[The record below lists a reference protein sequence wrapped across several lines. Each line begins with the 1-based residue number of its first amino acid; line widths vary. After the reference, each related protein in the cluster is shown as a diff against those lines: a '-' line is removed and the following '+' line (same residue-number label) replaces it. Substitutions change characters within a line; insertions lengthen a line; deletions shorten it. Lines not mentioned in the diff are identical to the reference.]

1 MNNIRANTFTNNIN
15 PEKRFFCILAKIC
28 RYWRYYKPIV
38 YARCPNG
45 SVISNLQDGICTIS
59 FYHPAQN
66 SLPADLLK
74 QLCAEIEKAGNNPNT
89 SLIMLKSEG
98 DRTFCAGASFDELLQ
113 IKDKEA
119 GAEFFSGFARV
130 INACRKSPK
139 IIIARIQG
147 KAVGGGVGLAAAAD
161 YCLATEAAAIKL
173 SELAIGI
180 GPFVI
185 SPAVIRKIGLP
196 AFSQLT
202 IRAADFQTAAWAK
215 EKGLYNEVYPD
226 ISSMDAA
233 LDALTQKLASYHP
246 EALHGLKQ
254 ILWEGTEDWDEL
266 LAERA
271 AISGELVL
279 SDFTQNALKGFL
291 GGKR

>member
-1 MNNIRANTFTNNIN
+1 MPETPDGNVTTNIA
-15 PEKRFFCILAKIC
+15 
-28 RYWRYYKPIV
+28 
-38 YARCPNG
+38 
-45 SVISNLQDGICTIS
+45 DGIATIS
-59 FYHPAQN
+59 FFHPAQN
-66 SLPADLLK
+66 SLPAKLLDK
-74 QLCAEIEKAGNNPNT
+74 LTSEINEAGK
-89 SLIMLKSEG
+89 SRLVHVIILKSEG

-119 GAEFFSGFARV
+119 GAEFFSGFAKV
-130 INACRKSPK
+130 INACRKSSK

-147 KAVGGGVGLAAAAD
+147 KSVGGGVGLAAAAD
-161 YCLATEAAAIKL
+161 YCLATEAASIKL

-202 IRAADFQTAAWAK
+202 IRAVDFQTAAWAK

-226 ISSMDAA
+226 IKSMDEA
-233 LDALTQKLASYHP
+233 LDALATKLASYHP
-246 EALHGLKQ
+246 DALSGLKQ
-254 ILWEGTEDWDEL
+254 ILWEGTENWDEL
-266 LAERA
+266 LTERA

-279 SDFTQNALKGFL
+279 SEFTQHALQGFL

>member
-1 MNNIRANTFTNNIN
+1 MSEN
-15 PEKRFFCILAKIC
+15 
-28 RYWRYYKPIV
+28 
-38 YARCPNG
+38 PNG
-45 SVISNLQDGICTIS
+45 YVTASQKDGISTIT

-74 QLCAEIEKAGNNPNT
+74 QLCTEIEIAGKNPET
-89 SLIMLKSEG
+89 RVIVLKSEG
-98 DRTFCAGASFDELLQ
+98 DRTFCAGASFAELVQ
-113 IKDKEA
+113 IKDKES
-119 GAEFFSGFARV
+119 GAEFFSGFAQV

-161 YCLATEAAAIKL
+161 YCLATEAASIKL

-180 GPFVI
+180 GPYVI
-185 SPAVIRKIGLP
+185 SPAVIRKVGLS

-202 IRAADFQTAAWAK
+202 IRATDFQTAIWAK
-215 EKGLYNEVYPD
+215 EKGLYNDVYPD
-226 ISSMDAA
+226 IST
-233 LDALTQKLASYHP
+233 LDAELDILTQKLASYHP

-254 ILWEGTEDWDEL
+254 ILWEGTENWDEL
-266 LAERA
+266 LTERA

-279 SDFTQNALKGFL
+279 SEFTQQTLKSFL
-291 GGKR
+291 EGKRAI

>member
-1 MNNIRANTFTNNIN
+1 MQA
-15 PEKRFFCILAKIC
+15 AD
-28 RYWRYYKPIV
+28 
-38 YARCPNG
+38 NG
-45 SVISNLQDGICTIS
+45 NVSLVKSLNGIATIS

-66 SLPADLLK
+66 SLPTNLLNKLADSVV
-74 QLCAEIEKAGNNPNT
+74 EAGYDKEVKV
-89 SLIMLKSEG
+89 IVLKSEG

-119 GAEFFSGFARV
+119 GALFFSGFARV

-139 IIIARIQG
+139 IIIVRVQG

-161 YCLATEAAAIKL
+161 YCLATQFAAVKL

-185 SPAVIRKIGLP
+185 SPAVTRKIGLP

-202 IRAADFQTAAWAK
+202 IRTSDFQTAQWAA
-215 EKGLYNEVYPD
+215 EKGLYNELYAD
-226 ISSMDAA
+226 IAE
-233 LDALTQKLASYHP
+233 LDVAINDLTQKLASYHP
-246 EALHGLKQ
+246 DALAGLKQ
-254 ILWEGTEDWDEL
+254 ILWEGTEDWDTL
-266 LAERA
+266 LAQRA
-271 AISGELVL
+271 AVSGELVL
-279 SDFTQNALKGFL
+279 SAFTQQALQNFL

>member
-1 MNNIRANTFTNNIN
+1 MSVPDNGNVTLSIN
-15 PEKRFFCILAKIC
+15 Q
-28 RYWRYYKPIV
+28 
-38 YARCPNG
+38 
-45 SVISNLQDGICTIS
+45 SGIATIS

-66 SLPADLLK
+66 SLPTALLNDLTAK
-74 QLCAEIEKAGNNPNT
+74 INQAGNDSQT
-89 SLIMLKSEG
+89 RIIILKSDG
-98 DRTFCAGASFDELLQ
+98 NRTFCAGASFDELLL
-113 IKDKEA
+113 IKDKQA

-161 YCLATEAAAIKL
+161 YCLATEAASVKL

-202 IRAADFQTAAWAK
+202 IRAVDFQSAKWAM

-226 ISSMDAA
+226 ITA
-233 LDALTQKLASYHP
+233 LDDAIVALTEKLAAYHP
-246 EALHGLKQ
+246 EALNGLKE
-254 ILWEGTEDWDEL
+254 ILWEGTADWDEL
-266 LAERA
+266 LNHRA
-271 AISGELVL
+271 AISGALVL
-279 SDFTQNALKGFL
+279 SEFTQQALKGFL

>member
-1 MNNIRANTFTNNIN
+1 LEVFIHQNQSMSVTD
-15 PEKRFFCILAKIC
+15 
-28 RYWRYYKPIV
+28 
-38 YARCPNG
+38 NG
-45 SVISNLQDGICTIS
+45 HVNLSIENGIATIS

-66 SLPADLLK
+66 SLPTVLLNELTNK
-74 QLCAEIEKAGNNPNT
+74 ITTAGNDAQT
-89 SLIMLKSEG
+89 RVIILKSGG

-113 IKDKEA
+113 IKDKQQ

-139 IIIARIQG
+139 VIIGRIQG

-161 YCLATEAAAIKL
+161 YCLATEAASIKL

-185 SPAVIRKIGLP
+185 SPAVTRKIGLP

-202 IRAADFQTAAWAK
+202 IRATDFQTAQWAMQ
-215 EKGLYNEVYPD
+215 KGLYNEVYPD
-226 ISSMDAA
+226 IASMDTS
-233 LDALTQKLASYHP
+233 LDALANKLASYHP
-246 EALHGLKQ
+246 DALTGLKQ
-254 ILWEGTEDWDEL
+254 ILWEGTDAWDEL
-266 LAERA
+266 LTQRA

-279 SDFTQNALKGFL
+279 SEFTQQALGRFL
-291 GGKR
+291 SGGKN

>member
-1 MNNIRANTFTNNIN
+1 MPETDNGNVNLNISDNGIATIN
-15 PEKRFFCILAKIC
+15 
-28 RYWRYYKPIV
+28 
-38 YARCPNG
+38 
-45 SVISNLQDGICTIS
+45 

-66 SLPADLLK
+66 SLPAALLDELTK
-74 QLCAEIEKAGNNPNT
+74 KITEAGNNT
-89 SLIMLKSEG
+89 QTRVIVLKSGG
-98 DRTFCAGASFDELLQ
+98 DRSFCAGASFDELLQ

-119 GAEFFSGFARV
+119 GAIFFSGFARV
-130 INACRKSPK
+130 INACRKSSK
-139 IIIARIQG
+139 IIIARVQG

-161 YCLATEAAAIKL
+161 YCLATEAASIKL

-202 IRAADFQTAAWAK
+202 IRAIDFQTAQWAM

-226 ISSMDAA
+226 IAA
-233 LDALTQKLASYHP
+233 LDLALDTLAERLASYHP
-246 EALHGLKQ
+246 EALKGLKE
-254 ILWEGTEDWDEL
+254 ILWEGTADWDKL
-266 LAERA
+266 LHDRA

-279 SDFTQNALKGFL
+279 SAFTQLALNGFL
-291 GGKR
+291 KK

>member
-1 MNNIRANTFTNNIN
+1 MSEN
-15 PEKRFFCILAKIC
+15 PDGNVTAILKDG
-28 RYWRYYKPIV
+28 V
-38 YARCPNG
+38 Y
-45 SVISNLQDGICTIS
+45 TIS

-66 SLPADLLK
+66 SLPAQLLAR
-74 QLCAEIEKAGNNPNT
+74 LCDEIEKAGKDVAARV
-89 SLIMLKSEG
+89 IVLKSEG
-98 DRTFCAGASFDELLQ
+98 DRTFCAGASFVELVQ

-119 GAEFFSGFARV
+119 GTQFFSGFANV

-139 IIIARIQG
+139 IIIACIQG

-161 YCLATEAAAIKL
+161 YCLATEAASIKL

-202 IRAADFQTAAWAK
+202 IRAVDFQTAAWAR

-226 ISSMDAA
+226 ISSMDTA
-233 LDALTQKLASYHP
+233 LNALTEKLASYHP
-246 EALHGLKQ
+246 DALIGLKQ
-254 ILWEGTEDWDEL
+254 ILWEGTDNWDEL

-279 SDFTQNALKGFL
+279 SAFTQQALKRFL
-291 GGKR
+291 DGRR

>member
-1 MNNIRANTFTNNIN
+1 MPTTDNGNIS
-15 PEKRFFCILAKIC
+15 L
-28 RYWRYYKPIV
+28 
-38 YARCPNG
+38 
-45 SVISNLQDGICTIS
+45 SISDSGVATIS

-66 SLPADLLK
+66 SLPAALLADLTNK
-74 QLCAEIEKAGNNPNT
+74 IEEAGKDSQT
-89 SLIMLKSEG
+89 RIIVLKSEG
-98 DRTFCAGASFDELLQ
+98 DRTFCAGASFDELLE
-113 IKDKEA
+113 IKDKDA

-139 IIIARIQG
+139 IIIARVQG

-161 YCLATEAAAIKL
+161 YCLATEFAAVKL

-185 SPAVIRKIGLP
+185 SPAVTRKIGLA

-202 IRAADFQTAAWAK
+202 IRASDFQTAQWAK

-226 ISSMDAA
+226 IAA
-233 LDALTQKLASYHP
+233 LDAALAGLIEKLSLYHHDALT
-246 EALHGLKQ
+246 GLKE
-254 ILWEGTEDWDEL
+254 ILWEGTADWDEL
-266 LAERA
+266 LKHRA
-271 AISGELVL
+271 ALSGQLVL
-279 SDFTQNALKGFL
+279 SAFTQQALQSFL

>member
-1 MNNIRANTFTNNIN
+1 M
-15 PEKRFFCILAKIC
+15 PEA
-28 RYWRYYKPIV
+28 
-38 YARCPNG
+38 PNG
-45 SVISNLQDGICTIS
+45 SVTANLQGGISTIS
-59 FYHPAQN
+59 FSHPAQN
-66 SLPADLLK
+66 ALPADLLK
-74 QLCAEIEKAGNNPNT
+74 QLCTEIEKAGNHPNA
-89 SLIMLKSEG
+89 SVIVLKSEG
-98 DRTFCAGASFDELLQ
+98 DRTFCAGASFDELVQ
-113 IKDKEA
+113 IKDKKA
-119 GAEFFSGFARV
+119 GAAFFAGFANV

-161 YCLATEAAAIKL
+161 YCLATDEAAIKL

-202 IRAADFQTAAWAK
+202 IRAVDFQTAAWAK

-226 ISSMDAA
+226 INSMDAA
-233 LDALTQKLASYHP
+233 LDALTQKLATYHP

-254 ILWEGTEDWDEL
+254 ILWEGTEDWDDL
-266 LAERA
+266 LVERA

>member
-1 MNNIRANTFTNNIN
+1 M
-15 PEKRFFCILAKIC
+15 PETTHGNVTSILK
-28 RYWRYYKPIV
+28 
-38 YARCPNG
+38 
-45 SVISNLQDGICTIS
+45 DGINTIS

-66 SLPADLLK
+66 SLPAQLLD
-74 QLCAEIEKAGNNPNT
+74 QLCSEIEKAGNST
-89 SLIMLKSEG
+89 DTRLIVLKSEG
-98 DRTFCAGASFDELLQ
+98 ERTFCAGASFEELVQ
-113 IKDKEA
+113 IKDKQA

-130 INACRKSPK
+130 INACRKSQK

-147 KAVGGGVGLAAAAD
+147 KSVGGGVGLAAAAD
-161 YCLATEAAAIKL
+161 YCLATEAASIKL

-202 IRAADFQTAAWAK
+202 IRAVDFQTAAWAK

-226 ISSMDAA
+226 ISSMDTA
-233 LDALTQKLASYHP
+233 LEALTQKLASYHP
-246 EALHGLKQ
+246 EALIGLKQ
-254 ILWEGTEDWDEL
+254 ILWEGTENWDQL

-279 SDFTQNALKGFL
+279 SEFTQHALKGFL
-291 GGKR
+291 EGKR

>member
-1 MNNIRANTFTNNIN
+1 MSVTDNGNVTLNIS
-15 PEKRFFCILAKIC
+15 P
-28 RYWRYYKPIV
+28 
-38 YARCPNG
+38 
-45 SVISNLQDGICTIS
+45 DGVAAIS

-66 SLPADLLK
+66 SLPAALLDELTEKITVAGKDSQTKIILLK
-74 QLCAEIEKAGNNPNT
+74 SG
-89 SLIMLKSEG
+89 G
-98 DRTFCAGASFDELLQ
+98 DRTFCAGASFNELLQ
-113 IKDKEA
+113 IKDKQA
-119 GAEFFSGFARV
+119 GAEFFSGFAQV

-161 YCLATEAAAIKL
+161 YCLATEAASIKL

-185 SPAVIRKIGLP
+185 SPAVIRKIGLS

-202 IRAADFQTAAWAK
+202 IRAVDFQTAHWAM

-226 ISSMDAA
+226 IAA
-233 LDALTQKLASYHP
+233 LDNALDILTQKLTSYHP
-246 EALHGLKQ
+246 EALNGLKE
-254 ILWEGTEDWDEL
+254 ILWEGTAHWDEL
-266 LAERA
+266 LSQRA

-279 SDFTQNALKGFL
+279 SAFTQTTLKEFL
-291 GGKR
+291 NR

>member
-1 MNNIRANTFTNNIN
+1 MSKLGSDLCNFTLSKTKPMPGTANGKLTLTTS
-15 PEKRFFCILAKIC
+15 E
-28 RYWRYYKPIV
+28 
-38 YARCPNG
+38 
-45 SVISNLQDGICTIS
+45 DGVATIS
-59 FYHPAQN
+59 FYHTAQN
-66 SLPADLLK
+66 SLPSALLDELATVIV
-74 QLCAEIEKAGNNPNT
+74 QAGNDT
-89 SLIMLKSEG
+89 QTRAIVLKSEG

-119 GAEFFSGFARV
+119 GAKFFSGFARV

-139 IIIARIQG
+139 IIIARVQG

-161 YCLATEAAAIKL
+161 YCLATEAASIKL

-202 IRAADFQTAAWAK
+202 IRASDFQGAQWAM

-226 ISSMDAA
+226 IYNMDVA
-233 LDALTQKLASYHP
+233 LDKLTHKLASYHP
-246 EALHGLKQ
+246 EALSGLKK
-254 ILWEGTEDWDEL
+254 ILWEGTEDWDNL
-266 LAERA
+266 LTERA
-271 AISGELVL
+271 AMSGELVL
-279 SDFTQNALKGFL
+279 SEFTQRALNSFL
-291 GGKR
+291 GGKK

>member
-1 MNNIRANTFTNNIN
+1 MPENENGYVAANV
-15 PEKRFFCILAKIC
+15 K
-28 RYWRYYKPIV
+28 
-38 YARCPNG
+38 
-45 SVISNLQDGICTIS
+45 DGISTIS

-66 SLPADLLK
+66 SLPANLLS
-74 QLCAEIEKAGNNPNT
+74 QLCIEIEKAGNNPET
-89 SLIMLKSEG
+89 RVIILKSDG
-98 DRTFCAGASFDELLQ
+98 DRTFCAGASFDELVQ
-113 IKDKEA
+113 IKTKTE

-130 INACRKSPK
+130 INTCRKSPK

-147 KAVGGGVGLAAAAD
+147 KSVGGGVGLAAAAD

-202 IRAADFQTAAWAK
+202 IRAVDFQTATWAK

-226 ISSMDAA
+226 ISSLDSA
-233 LDALTQKLASYHP
+233 LDALAQKLAAYHP

-254 ILWEGTEDWDEL
+254 ILWEGTENWDDL

-279 SDFTQNALKGFL
+279 SEFTQSTLQNFL
-291 GGKR
+291 NGKRAI

>member
-1 MNNIRANTFTNNIN
+1 MYMPATDQ
-15 PEKRFFCILAKIC
+15 EHVSLKI
-28 RYWRYYKPIV
+28 
-38 YARCPNG
+38 
-45 SVISNLQDGICTIS
+45 SESGIATIS

-66 SLPADLLK
+66 SLPAALLDEFTGK
-74 QLCAEIEKAGNNPNT
+74 IIEAGNDSRT
-89 SLIMLKSEG
+89 RVIIIKSEG

-113 IKDKEA
+113 IKDKQE
-119 GAEFFSGFARV
+119 GAAFFSGFARV

-139 IIIARIQG
+139 IVIVRVQG
-147 KAVGGGVGLAAAAD
+147 KAVGGGVGLATAAD

-185 SPAVIRKIGLP
+185 SPAVIRKIGMP

-202 IRAADFQTAAWAK
+202 IRASDFQTAQWAK

-226 ISSMDAA
+226 IASMDAA
-233 LDALTQKLASYHP
+233 LDSLAEKLASYHP
-246 EALHGLKQ
+246 EALTGLKQ
-254 ILWEGTEDWDEL
+254 ILWEGTADWDEL
-266 LAERA
+266 LEHRA

-279 SDFTQNALKGFL
+279 SEFTQQALHNFLKGN
-291 GGKR
+291 R

>member
-1 MNNIRANTFTNNIN
+1 MSAPDNGNVTLSTND
-15 PEKRFFCILAKIC
+15 
-28 RYWRYYKPIV
+28 
-38 YARCPNG
+38 
-45 SVISNLQDGICTIS
+45 SGIATIS

-66 SLPADLLK
+66 SLPAALLDELTVK
-74 QLCAEIEKAGNNPNT
+74 INQAGSDANT
-89 SLIMLKSEG
+89 RVIVLKSEG
-98 DRTFCAGASFDELLQ
+98 NRTFCSGASFDELLQ
-113 IKDKEA
+113 IRDKQA

-130 INACRKSPK
+130 INACRKSSK

-161 YCLATEAAAIKL
+161 YCLATEAASVKL

-202 IRAADFQTAAWAK
+202 IRAVDFQTAQWAM

-226 ISSMDAA
+226 IPA
-233 LDALTQKLASYHP
+233 LDEALSALTEKLASYHP
-246 EALHGLKQ
+246 EALNGLKE
-254 ILWEGTEDWDEL
+254 ILWEGTADWDEL
-266 LAERA
+266 LNHRA

-279 SDFTQNALKGFL
+279 SAFTQQALQGFL

>member
-1 MNNIRANTFTNNIN
+1 MTDS
-15 PEKRFFCILAKIC
+15 
-28 RYWRYYKPIV
+28 
-38 YARCPNG
+38 PNG
-45 SVISNLQDGICTIS
+45 HVTLTHSSDGVATIS

-66 SLPADLLK
+66 SLPANLLQ
-74 QLCAEIEKAGNNPNT
+74 QLTDVITQAGKHPLT
-89 SLIMLKSEG
+89 RVIVLKSEG

-113 IKDKEA
+113 IKDKQA
-119 GAEFFSGFARV
+119 GAVFFSGFANV

-161 YCLATEAAAIKL
+161 YCLATEAASIKL

-185 SPAVIRKIGLP
+185 SPAVTRKIGLP

-202 IRAADFQTAAWAK
+202 ICAVDFQSARWAQD
-215 EKGLYNEVYPD
+215 KGLYNEVYAD
-226 ISSMDAA
+226 IAD
-233 LDALTQKLASYHP
+233 LDEALTSLTIKLASYHP
-246 EALHGLKQ
+246 EALLGLKQ
-254 ILWEGTEDWDEL
+254 ILWEGTENWDEL

-279 SDFTQNALKGFL
+279 SEFTQQALNGFL
-291 GGKR
+291 KK